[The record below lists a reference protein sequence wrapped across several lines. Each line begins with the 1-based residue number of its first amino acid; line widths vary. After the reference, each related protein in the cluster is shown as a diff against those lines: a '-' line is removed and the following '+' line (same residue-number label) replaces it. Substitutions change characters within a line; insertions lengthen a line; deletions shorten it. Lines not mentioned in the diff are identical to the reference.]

1 MDARLRDSLKG
12 LDLRAEIER
21 LRKERNAVILAHY
34 YQTPELQ
41 DLADFVG
48 DSLELSRKIAA
59 LSAKDIMFCGVF
71 FMAETAAMLAAP
83 GQRIHIPVREAACVM
98 SEMAPAPL
106 LDTVLATLRAAGR
119 DVLPL
124 TYVNSSAAIKAVVG
138 ACGGA
143 VCTSANA
150 PKMLKWALAQG
161 RGVLFLPD
169 KMLGQNTCNTLG
181 VPESARHILDVR
193 GGGARLDL
201 DAARQAEVLFWPGQ
215 CVIHA
220 RFKARD
226 IAAIRAKTPEA
237 RIVVHPECSP
247 ETVAAADAA
256 GSTSFIIKY
265 VAEAPA
271 GADIVIGTEINLV
284 NRLAKQYQGQK
295 TIRPLCV
302 SACSNMAKGT
312 QANLLTALEAL
323 DTAEPVIV
331 AEDVRALAAAAVV
344 RMLEVSA

>member
-1 MDARLRDSLKG
+1 MNPSISQKITAIRQ
-12 LDLRAEIER
+12 ER
-21 LRKERNAVILAHY
+21 GSNLAILAHH
-34 YQTPELQ
+34 YQC
-41 DLADFVG
+41 DDVVGHADILG

-59 LSAKDIMFCGVF
+59 LDARDIMFCGVF

-106 LDTVLATLRAAGR
+106 LSTVLARLREAGR

-150 PKMLKWALAQG
+150 PKMLRWAIDQG

-181 VPESARHILDVR
+181 VPDAARHILDIR
-193 GGGARLDL
+193 AGGTRLDL
-201 DAARQAEVLFWPGQ
+201 EAAGKAEVLFWPGQ

-220 RFKARD
+220 RFKAAD
-226 IAAIRAKTPEA
+226 IAALRAKSPGV
-237 RIVVHPECSP
+237 RVVVHPECSP

-284 NRLAKQYQGQK
+284 NRLANQYQGQK
-295 TIRPLCV
+295 TIRPLCR

-312 QANLLTALEAL
+312 EANLLAALEAL
-323 DTAEPVIV
+323 DTAEPVTV
-331 AEDVRALAAAAVV
+331 PEDVRAPATAAVV